1 MAKFNRKSTQ
11 AWRSDARKRHN
22 FQIRIAHISPLRAR
36 RWSVLG
42 WICSDAAA
50 SRELRNLS
58 KCGKGWLTGVAACIS
73 LIKPSTA
80 RVGTGLKS
88 PCCLMVGC
96 GVRLPSTDFE
106 PIHYSAGVNLRVI
119 GGREHIRRNRTRRI
133 CCFLSENLLSRRL
146 RKNLSRSARRTSST
160 FRYAFRESKGTDH

>member
-1 MAKFNRKSTQ
+1 MEIRCAEAPQF
-11 AWRSDARKRHN
+11 SDTHRAYLAFTCETLECFGMDLQRCRGFARIEESLEMR
-22 FQIRIAHISPLRAR
+22 
-36 RWSVLG
+36 
-42 WICSDAAA
+42 
-50 SRELRNLS
+50 
-58 KCGKGWLTGVAACIS
+58 KGWLTGVAACIS